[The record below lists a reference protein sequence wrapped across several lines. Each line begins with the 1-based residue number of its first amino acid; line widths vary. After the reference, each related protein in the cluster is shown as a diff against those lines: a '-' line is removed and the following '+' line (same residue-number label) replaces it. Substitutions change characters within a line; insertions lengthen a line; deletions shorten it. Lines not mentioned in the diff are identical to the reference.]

1 MDLKNVLAQLRRERD
16 DLDLAISKL
25 ESLGRAQRRR
35 KSMPQLV
42 TRTAGNGTNP
52 VHRTPNSTSKQL

>member
-25 ESLGRAQRRR
+25 ESLDRARQSGERVPRI
-35 KSMPQLV
+35 V
-42 TRTAGNGTNP
+42 TRSASNGTNP
-52 VHRTPNSTSKQL
+52 VHPTPNSTSE